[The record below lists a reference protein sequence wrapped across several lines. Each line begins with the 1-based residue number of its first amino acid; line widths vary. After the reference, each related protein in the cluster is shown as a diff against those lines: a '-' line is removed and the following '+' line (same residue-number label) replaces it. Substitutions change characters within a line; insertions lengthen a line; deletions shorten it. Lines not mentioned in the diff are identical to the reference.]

1 MVGRIVNGILLVVAG
16 VVLGGIGTVAHQ
28 LTVGS
33 GVTVPIG
40 LIGALLAFT
49 AFLVGLRLLSSARL
63 FALLFALG
71 TIGIVLVLAQQS
83 PGGSVLI
90 PANLLGQLWL
100 AGPILIAAVVVA
112 WPDVPSRRG
121 VPSVRPGTSGPAGTA

>member
-28 LTVGS
+28 LTPGPRVGF
-33 GVTVPIG
+33 PIG
-40 LIGALLAFT
+40 LTGSLLAFT
-49 AFLVGLRLLSSARL
+49 AILAGLRLLSSTRL
-63 FALLFALG
+63 NALLFALG
-71 TIGIVLVLAQQS
+71 TIAIVLVLAQQS

-112 WPDVPSRRG
+112 WPDVPSRRSAAAG
-121 VPSVRPGTSGPAGTA
+121 ERGASGPAGTA